1 MHRKVISV
9 LALGV
14 VAAFL
19 ITLVVAHLSIWFLW
33 ELLPPPSHGPPGTIQ
48 IAINQKYPTASFF
61 IHHLTATSLAPA
73 LTPLASASL
82 FAISQT
88 PASTTLVAI
97 PDNPFLFRDR
107 RSLTKQ
113 LREAGFR
120 TERLGLLII
129 AQQGNSDEPADIVRA
144 SLGQAARQTA
154 RRLLSSTLS
163 ARPFLIASA
172 DAGTIP
178 FLDNSLIVIG
188 TAKGNDVQLITA
200 EQTINFHTTDL
211 IAPPLPKD
219 ADELKLAL
227 PSHVLATIPDALNRI
242 WNNALLDR
250 LGFTNTQPDIMNH
263 LAQYDSLV
271 IQLTKNDVTIALA
284 GNQELFTS
292 TVKIWLQA
300 EEAYTRQRQ
309 RVFRLPDGTL
319 GYEQVPGE
327 IREVFSNSVDANCRH
342 EAYPRLADAADT
354 GRPVRGPDMKNFWL
368 CAKDNQVVLSSNY
381 ATAQTAIQ
389 EPPPT
394 PGNWYVTL
402 GSQHLADLALPLQA
416 AAASGTDTQAIIHF
430 RITP

>member
-33 ELLPPPSHGPPGTIQ
+33 ELLPPAGGGQPGTIQ
-48 IAINQKYPTASFF
+48 IAINQKYLTASFF
-61 IHHLTATSLAPA
+61 IHHLTTTSLAPT

-88 PASTTLVAI
+88 PASTTLVAV
-97 PDNPFLFRDR
+97 PDNPFLFREQ

-113 LREAGFR
+113 LHEAGFR
-120 TERLGLLII
+120 TERLGLLTI
-129 AQQGNSDEPADIVRA
+129 AQQGNGDEPADIVHA
-144 SLGQAARQTA
+144 SLRQAARQTA
-154 RRLLSSTLS
+154 RRLLSSALP
-163 ARPFLIASA
+163 ARPLLIASA
-172 DAGTIP
+172 DAGVIP
-178 FLDNSLIVIG
+178 FLDNSLTVIG
-188 TAKGNDVQLITA
+188 TAKGNDVQLVTT

-211 IAPPLPKD
+211 VAPPLPKD

-227 PSHVLATIPDALNRI
+227 PSHVLATIPDALNRM

-250 LGFTNTQPDIMNH
+250 FGFTNTQPDIMDH
-263 LAQYDSLV
+263 LAQYDSLA
-271 IQLTKNDVTIALA
+271 IQLTKNDVTIALV
-284 GNQELFTS
+284 GHQELFIS
-292 TVKIWLQA
+292 TAKTWLQA

-309 RVFRLPDGTL
+309 RAFRLPDGTL

-342 EAYPRLADAADT
+342 EAYPLPA
-354 GRPVRGPDMKNFWL
+354 DMKHFWL

-381 ATAQTAIQ
+381 ATAQAAIQ
-389 EPPPT
+389 EPLPA

-402 GSQHLADLALPLQA
+402 GAQHLADLALPMQA
-416 AAASGTDTQAIIHF
+416 AAASGTDTQAIIYL